1 MCSRP
6 AHAAVRG
13 RDGERES
20 AEETRESEAERML
33 RSRLERQGTLENRV
47 LGIVYLFFIL
57 LRGDLL
63 SVLI

>member
-6 AHAAVRG
+6 AQAAVRG
-13 RDGERES
+13 RDQERES
-20 AEETRESEAERML
+20 AQETRESEDERML
-33 RSRLERQGTLENRV
+33 RSRLERQGTLENGV